1 MTWSKNKN
9 ADLFWPERF
18 LPLERDISLARIF
31 TYGYNADV
39 FKSRGRSTMSV
50 IDLAK
55 DLLYELKYA
64 RDDNS
69 HDLRI
74 GEVSLIFLGGHGFV
88 D

>member
-9 ADLFWPERF
+9 VELFWPERF
-18 LPLERDISLARIF
+18 LPLERDICLARIF

-50 IDLAK
+50 LDLAK

-64 RDDNS
+64 RDDVS
-69 HDLRI
+69 RDLKI
-74 GEVSLIFLGGHGFV
+74 GEVNLMFFNCQ
-88 D
+88 